1 MSNILYHMLYFRCP
15 TCKELFA
22 DRQLIY
28 EQQLDKINNSSLS
41 DEEKDK
47 KRQKLALMIVEKY
60 CCRQRIMKY
69 TNIVA
74 VVK

>member
-1 MSNILYHMLYFRCP
+1 MTYFRCP

-22 DRQLIY
+22 DKQLMY
-28 EQQLDKINNSSLS
+28 EQQLDKINNSSLG

-47 KRQKLALMIVEKY
+47 KRQKLALDIVERY

-69 TNIVA
+69 TNIVEI
-74 VVK
+74 VK